1 MTFTVADLEGD
12 LREPQ
17 IPPLTGP
24 SSDDRLNGALLPG
37 WKTKKT
43 AQLKCLSINLDRKQI
58 D

>member
-1 MTFTVADLEGD
+1 MTFTVADLERD

-17 IPPLTGP
+17 ILPLAGP

-43 AQLKCLSINLDRKQI
+43 AQLKCLSINLD
-58 D
+58 